1 MNYIDLK
8 IRNKLA
14 LIMIGLALI
23 LSTILS
29 LIYYLQFKQALR
41 ERVLLQ
47 LSSVKQLKITQI
59 RQTLD
64 DLVDTFEAGM
74 QLPVDPDVV
83 SLLHYGLVHSDTT
96 IGEYEIRLP
105 ENKIQ
110 RVTLLDLSDQDP
122 LGRITL
128 GMLRIQAGEYL
139 LAIVQPEIQAIL
151 MERTGL
157 GETGESYLVGP
168 DLRMRSSSRFFPRK
182 IPTDIMV
189 DSRGVRDALKGLSGS
204 GLIEDYRGVRVFSAY
219 EPIGMHGLQWII
231 LSEIDEQEA
240 LFPLKRLRTNL
251 LAVLSVVLVFIL
263 IGAYELSRQLV
274 KPLVDLEARLKEMA
288 KGVFQRNQNEE
299 FGEDEI
305 GQIFRAL
312 DKLSMALEQTVTFAD
327 RIGSGD
333 FQANYDLL
341 SEEDKLGTALLRMK
355 ERLQQ
360 YQENEKRLKLENQ
373 RSLIQG
379 AEKERSRLSRE
390 MHDGLGPLL
399 TLARIRLE
407 NSELQAT
414 RKQNLTKLIDE
425 IITEM
430 RKMSNN
436 LMPSVLTDFG
446 AGEAIRNLVAQVD
459 KKRLDIRYLYDKSED
474 VEISENIS
482 IAIFRVVQEALN
494 NVLRHAKAS
503 KMSISFTEFPDRVS
517 LFIKDDGQGFD
528 PSMTFGNGI
537 RNMRERVNVENG
549 IFEISSGPQ
558 GSTIEVEIPL
568 K

>member
-1 MNYIDLK
+1 
-8 IRNKLA
+8 
-14 LIMIGLALI
+14 MIGLALI

-59 RQTLD
+59 RQYLD
-64 DLVDTFEAGM
+64 ELVDAFEPGE
-74 QLPVDPDVV
+74 LRIDPDVTR
-83 SLLHYGLVHSDTT
+83 LLHFAQVQGDTLLS
-96 IGEYEIRLP
+96 EYQVKFPDRL
-105 ENKIQ
+105 E
-110 RVTLLDLSDQDP
+110 RGVTLVDLSDQDP

-128 GMLRIQAGEYL
+128 GMLRPQAGGYQ

-182 IPTDIMV
+182 IPTDIVV

-219 EPIGMHGLQWII
+219 EPIDMHGLKWII

-274 KPLVDLEARLKEMA
+274 KPLVVLESRLKEMA
-288 KGVFQRNQNEE
+288 KGVFQRDENEH

-333 FQANYDLL
+333 FQATYDLL
-341 SEEDKLGTALLRMK
+341 SEEDKLGTALIRMK

-399 TLARIRLE
+399 TLARLRLE
-407 NSELQAT
+407 NSELEAS

-436 LMPSVLTDFG
+436 LMPSVLKDFG
-446 AGEAIRNLVAQVD
+446 AGEAIRNLLAQVD
-459 KKRLDIRYLYDKSED
+459 KSRLDIRYLYDKSTD
-474 VEISENIS
+474 VKISENIS

-494 NVLRHAKAS
+494 NVLRHAQAT

-517 LFIKDDGQGFD
+517 LYMKDNGQGFD
-528 PSMTFGNGI
+528 PEKTFGNGI

-568 K
+568 T

>member
-1 MNYIDLK
+1 
-8 IRNKLA
+8 
-14 LIMIGLALI
+14 MIGLALI